1 MRKLA
6 LLTFV
11 TLDGVMQAPSV
22 PEEDSSGGF
31 THGGWARPCWDEV
44 MEQVMRFAM
53 AEPYDL
59 LLGRTTYDLFASTF
73 PSAPSDNPVANQL
86 NNATKFVVTSKN
98 DLPWQNSRQISGDV
112 ATEIARLKS
121 TDGPLLQ
128 VHGSWQLVQSLLAND
143 LVDEIRLWTFPVIVG
158 SGKRLFGEDAMPSV
172 LSLVHTQST
181 PSGAIMHIYQHSKR
195 AIE

>member
-1 MRKLA
+1 
-6 LLTFV
+6 
-11 TLDGVMQAPSV
+11 
-22 PEEDSSGGF
+22 
-31 THGGWARPCWDEV
+31 
-44 MEQVMRFAM
+44 MRFAM